1 MANIQINQLPVAT
14 LPLVGTE
21 LVAAD
26 QGAQTVKVAL
36 SDIVSLARPYKVYTA
51 LLSAT
56 GTTLN
61 IVELQN
67 TIGPVSYA
75 SYGTGGE
82 FALTTAGLFT
92 TDKTVVFAGNSNSDN
107 NTIFKAF
114 PGSTTGVFI
123 KNWVSGVLSS
133 ATISNVSIEIRV
145 YP

>member
-14 LPLVGTE
+14 LPLAGTE

-36 SDIVSLARPYKVYTA
+36 SDVATLARPYKVYTA
-51 LLSAT
+51 LLSAS
-56 GTTLN
+56 GLTLN
-61 IVELQN
+61 ILELEN
-67 TIGPVSYA
+67 TLGPVGSV
-75 SYGTGGE
+75 SFGTGGE

-92 TDKTVVFAGNSNSDN
+92 ADKTVVFAGNSNSDN
-107 NTIFKAF
+107 NTIFKAY
-114 PGSTTGVFI
+114 PGSTTGVFM

-133 ATISNVSIEIRV
+133 TNLTNVSIEIRV